1 MTETNETCSLGSSSI
16 MRDNVK
22 NLIKTHR
29 FLCIIVC
36 IAVLLASV
44 VLICTTSRK
53 HTIVG
58 TYSTVY
64 YKGENNNLA
73 LDNSYLIVSGVDDST
88 KKSEIYLRFFDD
100 LTTRIEGNIY
110 FVKKSNNYEI
120 HEFHITKQTGT
131 ALEKTD
137 YILLY
142 YFPNMGDHGIIRA
155 KGNGVTFEF
164 IK

>member
-1 MTETNETCSLGSSSI
+1 MTETNGTCSSGNSSV
-16 MRDNVK
+16 MRDKLK

-29 FLCIIVC
+29 LLCIIVC

-120 HEFHITKQTGT
+120 YEFYVTKQTGT
-131 ALEKTD
+131 LLEKAD

-142 YFPNMGDHGIIRA
+142 YFPDMGDHGIIRT
-155 KGNGVTFEF
+155 KGSVFEF

>member
-1 MTETNETCSLGSSSI
+1 MTEANETCSLGSSSI
-16 MRDNVK
+16 MRDKVK

-29 FLCIIVC
+29 LLCIIVC
-36 IAVLLASV
+36 ISALLASV
-44 VLICTTSRK
+44 VLICTTGRK
-53 HTIVG
+53 HTIAG

-64 YKGENNNLA
+64 YKDENNNLA

-120 HEFHITKQTGT
+120 YEFYVTKQTGT
-131 ALEKTD
+131 LLEKAD

-142 YFPNMGDHGIIRA
+142 YFPNMGDHGIIRT
-155 KGNGVTFEF
+155 KGSAFEF